1 METLILFAM
10 VLGFLFVGVPVGLSL
25 GLSSILYVALFT
37 TESLSSV
44 AISLFGVG
52 TPLHLACD
60 PVLYFG
66 LKFYVHRWS
75 GQAPDSVCDRLGRPL
90 PWWSCDGIGT
100 RLHDVRSTLRLFA
113 SNGCCDWD
121 DCDRGYAAGGLLQRV
136 CFRNYC
142 QRRYARDFD
151 PTLDCHG
158 GLCRIG

>member
-10 VLGFLFVGVPVGLSL
+10 VLGFLFVGSGWTIFGAVIDSVCRIIYDR
-25 GLSSILYVALFT
+25 ILVFRCDFVIWCRY
-37 TESLSSV
+37 
-44 AISLFGVG
+44 
-52 TPLHLACD
+52 PLHLACD

-75 GQAPDSVCDRLGRPL
+75 GQALDSVCDRLGRPL